1 LQPECIWPVAIT
13 LGNPKIHKG
22 CSADQKEL
30 EIRASRSYIQTHLN
44 LRIGTV
50 GGACRL
56 SFSSKGVHLLC
67 LRDVFC
73 AAVRP
78 LAVLGLTFALAA
90 IPIAAQNVPQPINL
104 SSAVGGGS
112 NPLMA
117 FDANG
122 GIDVAWVGAGV
133 FFTRSTDGGATFSTT
148 TVIPLSFP
156 PLGVQM
162 GIDTAGN
169 IELLWPTSPDDLHP
183 GGRAFLSRSTD
194 HGMTFSAAGEFA
206 PPAGVTSSAIQMA
219 VESTGAINVIW
230 QDQVRANLFFARST
244 DGGLNFSEP
253 LSIWSETQDLADL
266 HVARGASNQIYVFWT
281 HISDI
286 AQCDVLFSR
295 TLDAGAT
302 FSAAANV
309 SATTGACSASP
320 KPFVDPTGGVNV
332 AWLKDNQSV
341 WFQRSSDQGANFSTA
356 VNVSGG
362 VAFFQTSDQQIS
374 GDPGGE
380 LDVVWTGVLA
390 ENAVFF
396 ALSSDGGTTFSAP
409 KIVSLPPQPNNT
421 GAGNPA
427 IGEDSCGNISVAW
440 ADDSAGTFS
449 GDFDVYLDRSS
460 DGRRFSNPLNV
471 SNTAADAEVV
481 SQIAVDAH
489 DVSNLLWTTVTF
501 PSDVYFSR
509 IPPSLARPGDFEV
522 VVHPETRTAAQGET
536 DKFTV
541 AVASTLE
548 TLGKSVNLSCSELP
562 PFATCTFNPAT
573 VTSGI
578 FPQLSTLTLTIPA
591 TLNPGKYLFGVNGVS
606 ASTTSTETVQL
617 TVTAPGSAAMAAVA
631 EQAARASPAAAAA
644 SSSLRLQEPL
654 DGAASAACL
663 SGNERLCGALRGEW
677 PHPRWRRARRC
688 GGEHGFG
695 EVLPRRE

>member
-1 LQPECIWPVAIT
+1 LP
-13 LGNPKIHKG
+13 
-22 CSADQKEL
+22 
-30 EIRASRSYIQTHLN
+30 
-44 LRIGTV
+44 
-50 GGACRL
+50 
-56 SFSSKGVHLLC
+56 C
-67 LRDVFC
+67 LIDVFC

-78 LAVLGLTFALAA
+78 LAVLGLTLTLAA
-90 IPIAAQNVPQPINL
+90 ISIAAQNVPQPINL

-112 NPLMA
+112 NPAMA
-117 FDANG
+117 FDTNG

-133 FFTRSTDGGATFSTT
+133 FFARSTDGGATFSTT

-156 PLGVQM
+156 PLGVQI
-162 GIDTAGN
+162 GSDTAGN

-206 PPAGVTSSAIQMA
+206 PPAGVTSSAVQLA
-219 VESTGAINVIW
+219 VESTGAIDVIW
-230 QDQVRANLFFARST
+230 QDQVRANLFFARSI
-244 DGGLNFSEP
+244 DGGLNFSAP
-253 LSIWSETQDLADL
+253 LSIWTETQDLADL

-281 HISDI
+281 HISDST
-286 AQCDVLFSR
+286 QCDVLFSR
-295 TLDAGAT
+295 TVDAGAT
-302 FSAAANV
+302 FSASANV
-309 SATTGACSASP
+309 SAITGACSASP

-341 WFQRSSDQGANFSTA
+341 WFRRSSDQGANFSTA

-374 GDPGGE
+374 GDPAGE

-396 ALSSDGGTTFSAP
+396 AHSSDGGATFSAP

-460 DGRRFSNPLNV
+460 DNGRRFSNPLNV

-501 PSDVYFSR
+501 PSDVFFSR
-509 IPPSLARPGDFEV
+509 TPPSFARPGDFEV
-522 VVHPETRTAAQGET
+522 VVRPETRTAAQGET

-541 AVASTLE
+541 VVASALE
-548 TLGKSVNLSCSELP
+548 ALGKGVNLSCSELP
-562 PFATCTFNPAT
+562 PFATCAFNPAT

-578 FPQLSTLTLTIPA
+578 FPQTSTLTLTIPP
-591 TLNPGKYLFGVNGVS
+591 TLSPGKYLFGVNAVS

-617 TVTAPGSAAMAAVA
+617 TVTTPGSLTLAAVP
-631 EQAARASPAAAAA
+631 EQAARASFVAEPASGA
-644 SSSLRLQEPL
+644 LRLQEPL
-654 DGAASAACL
+654 DGATSAGCL

-677 PHPRWRRARRC
+677 PRPRWRRARRC

-695 EVLPRRE
+695 EALPRRE